1 MSSNPKD
8 REKEIAAL
16 ESLKYIKDGM
26 KVGLGTGSTAAHMV
40 KGLGRL
46 VANGLQVVGVPSSD
60 ATETLAIEVGI
71 PLTTLDKAKRLDV
84 TIDGADEFDGN
95 FQLIKGGGGA
105 LLREKILAYNTDIN
119 IIIADA
125 AKQVE
130 RLGKFKLPVETIQFA
145 TTSISKILEEMSL
158 SPILRMKADQP
169 YTTDEGNFILDID
182 IFDVDDLTTLNTKL
196 ISIPGVV
203 ETGLFL
209 DTTSIVIVGQGET
222 TKTLKK

>member
-40 KGLGRL
+40 KGLGKL
-46 VANGLQVVGVPSSD
+46 VSNGLQVIGVPSSD
-60 ATETLAIEVGI
+60 ATEALAKEVGI
-71 PLTTLDKAKRLDV
+71 PLTTLEDAKRLDV
-84 TIDGADEFDGN
+84 TIDGADEFDGE

-105 LLREKILAYNTDIN
+105 LLREKILAYNTDLN

-125 AKQVE
+125 AKEVE

-145 TTSISKILEEMSL
+145 TASISEQLKDMQL
-158 SPILRMKADQP
+158 SPVLRMKGKKH
-169 YTTDEGNFILDID
+169 YITDEGNFILDID
-182 IFDVDDLTTLNTKL
+182 IYKMDDLVELNTKL
-196 ISIPGVV
+196 IHIPGVV

-209 DTTSIVIVGQGET
+209 DTTRIVIVGQGET